1 MIFRNRIFNHRL
13 IANLIGA
20 TLDKTL
26 PLIIAFFLTNYMSN
40 ESFGYWTQYFVILV
54 VVSSTIISPFQ
65 LFFSRDFSQKKTKNV
80 LLFNFPIILGIFL
93 ITSLII
99 FVFFK
104 ALIIQSYVF
113 EMISII
119 FLFII
124 YMLNATYLRFNEM
137 DVKYAKFSLLRVLL
151 FLGSILFIITND
163 FELNFRNLIHSFL
176 IAHIPFVFAISKNI
190 IISWEIKKKSLGE
203 FLRLSFYGLSTA
215 LLSGVDKLII
225 VFAGYS
231 YEDLSFYAYAIA
243 FASLPSF
250 LVEAVKQY
258 MSPKLYH
265 DLSKFK
271 DYSKKTTYLLLKFI
285 VALIVIQFTLP
296 YAGFKIFEYFNILN
310 LGYIRSD
317 NFFLLLN
324 IFNVGF
330 SFHIIYHFLNPYMF
344 FYDRSIYLLILQSCS
359 ILVYSVFVIFS
370 KNLSDDLFAIIR
382 AFMFIIVV
390 VGTAIPLFNKRLKN
404 KYVYK
409 EL

>member
-1 MIFRNRIFNHRL
+1 
-13 IANLIGA
+13 
-20 TLDKTL
+20 
-26 PLIIAFFLTNYMSN
+26 
-40 ESFGYWTQYFVILV
+40 
-54 VVSSTIISPFQ
+54 
-65 LFFSRDFSQKKTKNV
+65 
-80 LLFNFPIILGIFL
+80 
-93 ITSLII
+93 
-99 FVFFK
+99 
-104 ALIIQSYVF
+104 
-113 EMISII
+113 
-119 FLFII
+119 
-124 YMLNATYLRFNEM
+124 
-137 DVKYAKFSLLRVLL
+137 
-151 FLGSILFIITND
+151 
-163 FELNFRNLIHSFL
+163 
-176 IAHIPFVFAISKNI
+176 
-190 IISWEIKKKSLGE
+190 
-203 FLRLSFYGLSTA
+203 
-215 LLSGVDKLII
+215 
-225 VFAGYS
+225 
-231 YEDLSFYAYAIA
+231 
-243 FASLPSF
+243 
-250 LVEAVKQY
+250 